1 MATPKTPPPLWD
13 LPSIRWM
20 LRQPWVVWVRRLLQ
34 RIKPW
39 GASSVNLEQVVQF
52 LAEGLFHGG
61 VTTRAAAIS
70 FRLFLAFFPAMILL
84 LSIIPYT
91 PLNTADVLQNLLLVF
106 PAGTVEMME
115 ATVKDL
121 MEQRQASIISVG
133 FLLLLFY
140 ASGSVNAILLGFGES
155 YLVEDP
161 PNWWAFRLLS
171 LLLLLVLALLL
182 GAAVLMVGFAGDVLV
197 WMEAR
202 GWINSEEVPWLSLAR
217 WVLAVGLILASVTI
231 LYHAGN
237 WKKWQ
242 MGLFSVGAT
251 MATLLIVLL
260 SLGFSYFIGQF
271 ATYNKL
277 YGSLGTLLVTLI
289 WLNANSVVLLLG
301 FELDV
306 AIHRARVQGVEG
318 DRALKL
324 ALRDERASEKC
335 E

>member
-1 MATPKTPPPLWD
+1 MAAVKTPPPLWD

-20 LRQPWVVWVRRLLQ
+20 LRQPWVVWVRSLLQ

-39 GASSVNLEQVVQF
+39 GAGSVNLEQVLQF

-84 LSIIPYT
+84 LSIIPFT
-91 PLNTADVLQNLLLVF
+91 PLNTGDVLQNLLLVF

-115 ATVKDL
+115 TTVKDL

-133 FLLLLFY
+133 FLLLIFY

-155 YLVEDP
+155 YLVDDP

-217 WVLAVGLILASVTI
+217 WVLAVGLIFASVTI

-237 WKKWQ
+237 WKKWK

-251 MATLLIVLL
+251 VATLLIVLL

-301 FELDV
+301 FELDA
-306 AIHRARVQGVEG
+306 AIHRARLLGLEGQQALTLALREDGVEG
-318 DRALKL
+318 GG
-324 ALRDERASEKC
+324 
-335 E
+335 